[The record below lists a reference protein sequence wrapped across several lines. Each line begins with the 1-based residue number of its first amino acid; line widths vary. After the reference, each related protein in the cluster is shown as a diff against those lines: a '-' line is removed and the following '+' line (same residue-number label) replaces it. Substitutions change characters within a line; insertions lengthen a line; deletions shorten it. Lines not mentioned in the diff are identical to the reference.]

1 MKISLADIV
10 CAGYL
15 LMCMPAHAQ
24 ITPDSSLQ
32 TITTVTSSGNLLEI
46 SDGTKAGVNLFHSF
60 YNFSVAEN
68 DTIRFINND
77 SSIQN
82 IISRV
87 TRASSEILGN
97 IEAGG
102 SSPNFN
108 LFLINPKG
116 IMFGPNA
123 KLDIGGSFFAT
134 TSNAIQFGNQG
145 FLETSTPNDPS
156 LLTINPTAFFF
167 DQIRPQPIT
176 SQALMTVSNGNS
188 ILLLGGDIRLNGAS
202 LNALNGHIE
211 LDSVTESGLLE
222 LNASGRIFDLNFP
235 AGLMRG
241 NVVITNGATVDVT
254 DKGSGSISIN
264 AQNIELSEKSNLY
277 AGINSKNTSD
287 TSTPGA
293 IVLNASG
300 KITLSDTLAEVQP
313 EPDDFLPHSYIDNSA
328 LKKSIGKAGDISIT
342 AESLILKNAV
352 GITTTVGGVGNAG
365 NIDINI
371 KNELVLAGSDITGR
385 PSQISSGVE
394 NSGEG
399 NSGNL
404 TVNAGSISLSDG
416 ALIRSSVLFGRGN
429 TGNISIHADDFISIN
444 DSGKYTTQ
452 IRTAVEA
459 GSIGTAG
466 NIDIRARS
474 LSLTSGG
481 QLSSAIVGPEDGFP
495 GGEGKGGNINIY
507 TSDSITISGVG
518 VDGLFSG
525 IFTNTEEGAYG
536 PAGNIFIK
544 TNSLKISD
552 GAKVKLSNLQAQAGN
567 LEINASFLILD
578 NGNIIAETA
587 GNSANDNANINLNL
601 SGILRIENESLI
613 SAKAADEANGGNIKI
628 NVPILL
634 ALSPTGFEG
643 SDIRANAQS
652 GVGGNIT
659 INAQGI
665 FGLEQ
670 RTANLRDQ
678 TNDIDASSQFG
689 QSGQVQINT
698 TTDPNQGLVE
708 LPSLVVDPNTLVA
721 QNPCKRSS
729 KSEFTHSGRGGLPP
743 SLSQDLNGETTQIS
757 LVEPAALNAAMPYL
771 KQAPTKEASSLPL
784 SSSQIVPAQGWV
796 YNNKGEVV
804 LVAYNSAITGPQRL
818 QSTPAG
824 CLVL

>member
-1 MKISLADIV
+1 MRISLADIV

-254 DKGSGSISIN
+254 DKGSGSISIFM
-264 AQNIELSEKSNLY
+264 QE
-277 AGINSKNTSD
+277 
-287 TSTPGA
+287 
-293 IVLNASG
+293 
-300 KITLSDTLAEVQP
+300 
-313 EPDDFLPHSYIDNSA
+313 
-328 LKKSIGKAGDISIT
+328 
-342 AESLILKNAV
+342 LILK
-352 GITTTVGGVGNAG
+352 IH
-365 NIDINI
+365 
-371 KNELVLAGSDITGR
+371 
-385 PSQISSGVE
+385 
-394 NSGEG
+394 
-399 NSGNL
+399 L
-404 TVNAGSISLSDG
+404 T
-416 ALIRSSVLFGRGN
+416 
-429 TGNISIHADDFISIN
+429 
-444 DSGKYTTQ
+444 
-452 IRTAVEA
+452 
-459 GSIGTAG
+459 
-466 NIDIRARS
+466 
-474 LSLTSGG
+474 
-481 QLSSAIVGPEDGFP
+481 P
-495 GGEGKGGNINIY
+495 
-507 TSDSITISGVG
+507 
-518 VDGLFSG
+518 
-525 IFTNTEEGAYG
+525 
-536 PAGNIFIK
+536 
-544 TNSLKISD
+544 
-552 GAKVKLSNLQAQAGN
+552 
-567 LEINASFLILD
+567 
-578 NGNIIAETA
+578 
-587 GNSANDNANINLNL
+587 
-601 SGILRIENESLI
+601 
-613 SAKAADEANGGNIKI
+613 
-628 NVPILL
+628 LL
-634 ALSPTGFEG
+634 
-643 SDIRANAQS
+643 
-652 GVGGNIT
+652 
-659 INAQGI
+659 
-665 FGLEQ
+665 
-670 RTANLRDQ
+670 
-678 TNDIDASSQFG
+678 
-689 QSGQVQINT
+689 QVQ
-698 TTDPNQGLVE
+698 L
-708 LPSLVVDPNTLVA
+708 
-721 QNPCKRSS
+721 
-729 KSEFTHSGRGGLPP
+729 F
-743 SLSQDLNGETTQIS
+743 
-757 LVEPAALNAAMPYL
+757 
-771 KQAPTKEASSLPL
+771 
-784 SSSQIVPAQGWV
+784 
-796 YNNKGEVV
+796 
-804 LVAYNSAITGPQRL
+804 
-818 QSTPAG
+818 
-824 CLVL
+824 